1 MKNKIKLL
9 KIFFFS
15 ILFFFLGFTSTL
27 AQGGTTLNFEQ
38 AAKDQNIP
46 MADEDI
52 GFAVSRIMGFVFQIA
67 ALLAFFTLIFGAF
80 EWITSGGDSS
90 KLEKA
95 RGKMVWAA
103 IGLIALASVT
113 ALFSFIQGFIGVDI
127 IKFGF

>member
-9 KIFFFS
+9 DCVFFS
-15 ILFFFLGFTSTL
+15 VLFFFLVFTRIFAT
-27 AQGGTTLNFEQ
+27 GGTTLNFEQ

-52 GFAVSRIMGFVFQIA
+52 GFAVSRIMGFIFQVA

-80 EWITSGGDSS
+80 EWITSGGNSS
-90 KLEKA
+90 QLEKA
-95 RGKMVWAA
+95 RGKMLWAA